1 MQLRPQL
8 IDPSGEGA
16 LVIDSKDTRSPLTAT
31 RNRKMSE
38 QTQDTQIVPA
48 QAASGALVHFS
59 DSQVD
64 LIKRTIAQGTTDDEL
79 NLFIAQCK
87 RTGLDPFA
95 RQIYAIKRYDSKQ
108 SREVMTIQ
116 LSIDGLRLIAQRTGE
131 YRGQV
136 GPWWCGD
143 DGVWQE
149 IWLKPT
155 PPRAAKVG
163 VMRQGFD
170 QPLFAT
176 ARFDSY
182 VQTGKEGK
190 VIGLWGKMPD
200 VMIAKVAEALALR
213 KAFPSE
219 TSGLYT
225 ADEMTQATSMNSMEA
240 AANLEVLRAKRS
252 ESTAFIREIG
262 MSKADFEVIRALS
275 TGDPSI
281 LIIEARDVGC
291 KTAQEVVAYLTEGV
305 IPSIEAEFSEVPVEI
320 VETPVAE
327 LGKERKAYNQAH
339 VKHGLPALD
348 DPGFAETNLR
358 AWEEIL
364 GVDGLDS
371 PEAITEEQWKKLRLG
386 LPEVMK
392 DEFGQSWK
400 SQGEEAGS

>member
-1 MQLRPQL
+1 M
-8 IDPSGEGA
+8 
-16 LVIDSKDTRSPLTAT
+16 VIDSKDTRSPLTPT
-31 RNRKMSE
+31 TYRKMSE

-155 PPRAAKVG
+155 APRAAKVG

-176 ARFDSY
+176 ARFESY

-225 ADEMTQATSMNSMEA
+225 ADEMTQATTMSSMEA
-240 AANLEVLRAKRS
+240 AANAEVLRSKRA
-252 ESTAFIREIG
+252 ESTAFIKDIQ
-262 MSKADFEVIRALS
+262 MSKADFEIIRALS
-275 TGDPSI
+275 TGDPSL

-305 IPSIEAEFSEVPVEI
+305 IPSIEADFIEVPVE
-320 VETPVAE
+320 TPVPAATAPATPE
-327 LGKERKAYNQAH
+327 IGKERKAYNTAH
-339 VKHGLPALD
+339 AKHGLPALD
-348 DPGFAETNLR
+348 NPKFAGINL
-358 AWEEIL
+358 ASWDTIL
-364 GVDGLDS
+364 GEPGLTSVD
-371 PEAITEEQWKKLRLG
+371 EITEEQWKKLRLG
-386 LPEVMK
+386 LPEVMN
-392 DEFGQSWK
+392 DEFGEDWK
-400 SQGEEAGS
+400 SFASQAEEAGS